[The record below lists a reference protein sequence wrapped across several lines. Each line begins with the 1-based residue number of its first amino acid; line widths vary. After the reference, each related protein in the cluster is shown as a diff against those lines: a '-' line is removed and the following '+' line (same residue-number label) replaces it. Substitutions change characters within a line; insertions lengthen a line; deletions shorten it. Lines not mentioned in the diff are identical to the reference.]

1 MALSRMDGRNQNA
14 QKPALQGRVLMGR
27 TLRAPLIR
35 AVSIRAHL
43 LALLSTLL
51 LLQSAWIACAQSGSQ
66 NLLRLSEY
74 QKNNWQVEA
83 GLPSND
89 IHMIVQQRDGR
100 LLLATAAGLCTFDGR
115 VFEAAEGPTARTLSY
130 EPANAVLLDRDG
142 VLWVGTDGRGVL
154 READGRVTNVS
165 RAAGRMHERVRM
177 LYQDQRGAIWIA
189 TQNGV
194 ERYWNGRLQALD
206 TEGMIAGDLTM
217 PFADD
222 GTGGILMVTSRG
234 LFHWVDG
241 SVSTVALPPGVGRP
255 SAVYRDN
262 DGHEWLGTMRGA
274 VRLALQGGHW
284 AVDGALLPT
293 LSPVTTMLSD
303 RLDSLWVGTRRNGL
317 YRESTLGW
325 EHFGVAD
332 GLPDG
337 GVKTLFLDDESN
349 LWVGMLTG
357 GLSRWREGAFAPYGQ
372 PEGFPSHYAAAAFA
386 DSRGALW
393 LGTWDKGLFRLQNDK
408 LEAMTLPGNPRE
420 SPIRAIAEDRAGY
433 VWVGTWF
440 HGVYRYENGHF
451 HSFLLGTESPG
462 NAVSALV
469 CDRQGGLWVGT
480 YEGVLYYPKGLP
492 EAGQHTFLRQQLV
505 TAMAEDTDGSILVGT
520 LQGLFR
526 LSGNGVR
533 SNPSPIHGLEGQHI
547 LSVFTDRLGTAWAAS
562 LESGLVQIAGGG
574 SIRQPTQKYKT
585 EPVAFPAIYSATDDA
600 DGHLW
605 LGTARG
611 ILRISLVELHQLFAG
626 QTHSLSSLLLTKDDG
641 MRSSDCSDVS
651 QPSSTRM
658 PDGTL
663 WFTTAGGYVHS
674 TPVAEA
680 LGTVNPP
687 VYVRGWVADDG
698 SAPAPLLPA
707 DTAVLRPGAP
717 EMLIYFWAKRLSN
730 AGQVEFRYRLEGY
743 DHAWTTTHERVAR
756 YRRLPP
762 GRYRFEVQARIGNGD
777 WPQAMAELAVVQKPH
792 LYQTWYC
799 TLAALLLAGAG
810 VWLLLRMRMQRRM
823 QRVKGSMGIVLEERN
838 RIAQECHDTLMAGF
852 AAISWQLEATANL
865 FKDSDAAA
873 TPAAKS
879 CELARSM
886 VLLCQAEAR
895 RIIYDLRETE
905 EVTNALS
912 KAVRR
917 MLEEN
922 HAGPER
928 SKLHFEMQGEE
939 VSLSPGSVHHLTR
952 IAQEAIR
959 NALRHATPEMVRVL
973 LDYRANTILLTIRDD
988 GCGFTLDDAPQARS
1002 GHFGIAVMQE
1012 RARKVGGT
1020 FRLESDSNGTEVE
1033 VMIPFDAMPG
1043 ATATDTKEE
1052 VVQWIG
1058 L

>member
-1 MALSRMDGRNQNA
+1 MSGCCCVARVRTITEHLRLIGLYMALLV
-14 QKPALQGRVLMGR
+14 LQ
-27 TLRAPLIR
+27 
-35 AVSIRAHL
+35 
-43 LALLSTLL
+43 
-51 LLQSAWIACAQSGSQ
+51 IAMAAYAQSGNS

-74 QKNNWQVEA
+74 QKDNWQVEA

-115 VFEAAEGPTARTLSY
+115 LFEAAEGPAAGALGN
-130 EPANAVLLDRDG
+130 EPANAVLLDRSG

-154 READGRVTNVS
+154 RQAADTVTDIS
-165 RAAGRMHERVRM
+165 RGAGRLHERVRM
-177 LYQDQRGAIWIA
+177 LYEDKQGAMWIA

-194 ERYWNGRLQALD
+194 ERYWHGHMQTLD
-206 TEGMIAGDLTM
+206 AEGMIAGDLTM

-222 GTGGILMVTSRG
+222 GRDAVLLVTSNG
-234 LFHWVDG
+234 LFHWVNG
-241 SVSTVALPPGVGRP
+241 TVSTVTLPAAIGKPT
-255 SAVYRDN
+255 AIYRDR
-262 DGHEWLGTMRGA
+262 DGHEWLGTMRGL
-274 VRLALQGGHW
+274 VRLVEEGGKW
-284 AVDGALLPT
+284 RTAGALRPT
-293 LSPVTTMLSD
+293 ASPVTTMLAD
-303 RLDSLWVGTRRNGL
+303 RLNSLWVGTRRNGL
-317 YRESTLGW
+317 YRESELGW

-337 GVKTLFLDDESN
+337 GVKTLFLDDENN
-349 LWVGMLTG
+349 LWIGTLTG
-357 GLSRWREGAFAPYGQ
+357 GLSRWREGAFAPYGG
-372 PEGFPSHYAAAAFA
+372 PEGFPSRYAAAAFA
-386 DSRGALW
+386 DSHGALW
-393 LGTWDKGLFRLQNDK
+393 LGTWDKGLFRLQNNR
-408 LEAMTLPGNPRE
+408 LEPMVLPGNPRE
-420 SPIRAIAEDRAGY
+420 SPIRAIAEDRTGS

-440 HGVYRYENGHF
+440 HGVYRYQNGHF
-451 HSFLLGTESPG
+451 HSYLLGTESPG
-462 NAVSALV
+462 NAVSAIV

-480 YEGVLYYPKGLP
+480 YDGVLYYPKGLP
-492 EAGQHTFLRQQLV
+492 DTAPRTYLRQDLV
-505 TAMAEDTDGSILVGT
+505 TAMAEDTDGSLLVGT

-526 LSGNGVR
+526 LSAR
-533 SNPSPIHGLEGQHI
+533 SGPSSATTMRGLEGQHI
-547 LSVFTDRLGTAWAAS
+547 LSVFVDRLGTAWAAS
-562 LESGLVQIAGGG
+562 LESGLVQVASGASIHVPNPPSATSAG
-574 SIRQPTQKYKT
+574 
-585 EPVAFPAIYSATDDA
+585 AFPAVYSAVDDS

-611 ILRISLVELHQLFAG
+611 ILRVSLVELHQFFAG
-626 QTHSLSSLLLTKDDG
+626 QAHTLSSLLLTKDDG
-641 MRSSDCSDVS
+641 MRSSDCSEVS

-674 TPVAEA
+674 TPVAEPV
-680 LGTVNPP
+680 GTVNPR
-687 VYVRGWVADDG
+687 VYVRGWKAGDSMTVD
-698 SAPAPLLPA
+698 PQ
-707 DTAVLRPGAP
+707 LRPGKALLQP
-717 EMLIYFWAKRLSN
+717 GASEMLVYFWAKRLSN
-730 AGQVEFRYRLEGY
+730 AGQVEFRYRLAGY

-762 GRYRFEVQARIGNGD
+762 GHYRFEVQGRIGSGA
-777 WPQAMAELAVVQKPH
+777 WPQAMATLAVVQKPH

-799 TLAALLLAGAG
+799 TLTWLLLAAAA
-810 VWLLLRMRMQRRM
+810 VWLLLRIRIQRRM

-905 EVTNALS
+905 EVTSALS

-922 HAGPER
+922 HAGQER
-928 SKLHFEMQGEE
+928 SKLYFEMQGDE
-939 VSLSPGSVHHLTR
+939 VSLPPGSVHHLTR

-959 NALRHATPEMVRVL
+959 NALRHGAPEAVRVA
-973 LDYRANTILLTIRDD
+973 LDYRVDTLHLTIRDD
-988 GCGFTLDDAPQARS
+988 GCGFMPDDAQQARS

-1012 RARKVGGT
+1012 RARKVGGAL
-1020 FRLESDSNGTEVE
+1020 RLDSNPSGTEVE
-1033 VMIPFDAMPG
+1033 IMVPFDAIP
-1043 ATATDTKEE
+1043 AAAETKEE

>member
-1 MALSRMDGRNQNA
+1 MALSKVDGMRRKA
-14 QKPALQGRVLMGR
+14 QKSAFQVGVPMGR
-27 TLRAPLIR
+27 TLC
-35 AVSIRAHL
+35 AVLVQASAIGGRL
-43 LALLSTLL
+43 VALLTTLL
-51 LLQSAWIACAQSGSQ
+51 LLQSVGIVYAQSGSQ
-66 NLLRLSEY
+66 NLLRLTEY

-89 IHMIVQQRDGR
+89 IHRIVQQQDGR

-115 VFEAAEGPTARTLSY
+115 VFEASDGLAAKALGY
-130 EPANAVLLDRDG
+130 EPANTVLLDRRG

-154 READGRVTNVS
+154 RQADGKVVNVS

-177 LYQDQRGAIWIA
+177 MYEDRQGAIWIA

-194 ERYWNGRLQALD
+194 ERYWKDHLQTLD
-206 TEGMIAGDLTM
+206 SEGMIAGDLTM

-222 GTGGILMVTSRG
+222 GAGGILMVTSRG
-234 LFHWVDG
+234 LFHWASG
-241 SVSTVALPPGVGRP
+241 TASAVALSTAIGKP
-255 SAVYRDN
+255 SAVYRDK
-262 DGHEWLGTMRGA
+262 DGHEWLGTMRGV
-274 VRLALQGGHW
+274 VRLASRGDQWGT
-284 AVDGALLPT
+284 VGAILPT
-293 LSPVTTMLSD
+293 ASPVTTMLAD

-337 GVKTLFLDDESN
+337 GVKTLFLDDENN
-349 LWVGMLTG
+349 LWIGSLTG
-357 GLSRWREGAFAPYGQ
+357 GLSRWREGALAPYGQ

-386 DSRGALW
+386 DSRGSLW
-393 LGTWDKGLFRLQNDK
+393 LGTWDKGLFRLQNNQ

-420 SPIRAIAEDRAGY
+420 SPIRAIAEDRSGH

-440 HGVYRYENGHF
+440 HGVYRYENEQF
-451 HSFLLGTESPG
+451 HSYLLGTESPG

-480 YEGVLYYPKGLP
+480 YEGVLYYPKGVP
-492 EAGQHTFLRQQLV
+492 EAEPRTFLRQELV
-505 TAMAEDTDGSILVGT
+505 TAMAEDTNGSILVGT

-526 LSGNGVR
+526 LPGKGMRPIPTS
-533 SNPSPIHGLEGQHI
+533 IHGLEGQHI
-547 LSVFTDRLGTAWAAS
+547 LSVFIDRLGTAWATS
-562 LESGLVQIAGGG
+562 LESGLVQIAGDAG
-574 SIRQPTQKYKT
+574 IRQPKPQSGADTVT
-585 EPVAFPAIYSATDDA
+585 FPAVYSATDDA

-605 LGTARG
+605 MGTARG
-611 ILRISLVELHQLFAG
+611 ILRVSLVELHQLFAG
-626 QTHSLSSLLLTKDDG
+626 QTHSLSSILLTKDDG

-674 TPVAEA
+674 TPVAETI
-680 LGTVNPP
+680 GTVNPR
-687 VYVRGWVADDG
+687 VYVRGWIADDG
-698 SAPAPLLPA
+698 AMLAPLHTGKANLQ
-707 DTAVLRPGAP
+707 PGAP
-717 EMLIYFWAKRLSN
+717 ELLIYFWAKRLSN
-730 AGQVEFRYRLEGY
+730 AGQLEFRYRLEGY
-743 DHAWTTTHERVAR
+743 DHTWTTTRERVAR

-762 GRYRFEVQARIGNGD
+762 GHYRFLVQTRIGNGA
-777 WPQAMAELAVVQKPH
+777 WPEAKASLAVVQEPH

-799 TLAALLLAGAG
+799 TLAVLLLAGAG

-917 MLEEN
+917 MLDEN

-928 SKLHFEMQGEE
+928 SKLHFDMHGDE

-952 IAQEAIR
+952 ITQEAIR
-959 NALRHATPEMVRVL
+959 NALRHGAPGAVRVL
-973 LDYRANTILLTIRDD
+973 LDYRANTMHLTIRDD

-1020 FRLESDSNGTEVE
+1020 FRLDSDTSGTEVE
-1033 VMIPFDAMPG
+1033 VMIPFDAVP
-1043 ATATDTKEE
+1043 AATDTKEE